1 MTSLPI
7 QSRVSTINDREVTKL
22 TVEIEILK
30 KQLSDYELKLKNS
43 SNEQRVTV

>member
-1 MTSLPI
+1 M
-7 QSRVSTINDREVTKL
+7 